1 MTELFLFSLFT
12 VTALDARVQ
21 PVAGAEVAGQLVAL
35 DSNRLALKT
44 GEGETSFPLDDLFWA
59 APEKPPGE
67 KAPSEKPAEPAV
79 WIELTDGSRLLA
91 AAFTV
96 DRGTA
101 KVRLTSEETI
111 DVRTRAIHSV
121 LLKSHQGEP
130 GLAEQWAQIVARKN
144 RPGDIIVIRQ
154 TVEKTVKTDEGESV
168 QQAYSLD
175 FVDGVL
181 YNITSEAV
189 QFELDGQLNDVPRS
203 RVEGVIYYHPQGEKP
218 ADPLCRVTDVFGSIW
233 SAGSLAWRPEAER
246 LAVRTT
252 AGAAVELSG
261 EELERLDFSV
271 GKLQYLSDL
280 EPTSV
285 EFTARQSGG
294 ASDSNFAKLYAFK
307 KDRALLDEGP
317 LLVAGKEYKKGL
329 AMASRTTAT
338 FVLPE
343 GYRRFRA
350 LAAID
355 DRAGGRGNVELVIT
369 ADGRELTRQE
379 IDGAG
384 EPVRLDLDISGVRRL
399 TILADWGKYG
409 DRNDDL
415 DLCEARIT
423 K

>member
-1 MTELFLFSLFT
+1 MTGFFLLSVL
-12 VTALDARVQ
+12 TATAIDLQVQ
-21 PVAGAEVAGQLVAL
+21 PVAGPVVTGQLTAL
-35 DSNRLALKT
+35 DSSRMGLKT
-44 GEGETSFPLDDLFWA
+44 AEGDASFPLDDLFWA
-59 APEKPPGE
+59 APAE
-67 KAPSEKPAEPAV
+67 APEVKPAEAPV
-79 WIELTDGSRLLA
+79 RIELTDGSRLLA
-91 AAFTV
+91 SAYTV

-101 KVRLTSEETI
+101 KVRLASEEAI
-111 DVRTRAIHSV
+111 DVRTRSIHSV

-130 GLAEQWAQIVARKN
+130 ALAEQWAQILARKD
-144 RPGDIIVIRQ
+144 RPGDIIVVRR
-154 TVEKTVKTDEGESV
+154 TVDRTVKTDEGEKT
-168 QQAYSLD
+168 QQEFSLD
-175 FVDGVL
+175 FVEGVL
-181 YNITSEAV
+181 YNITPEAV

-218 ADPLCRVTDVFGSIW
+218 AEPLCRVTDAFGSVW
-233 SAGSLAWRPEAER
+233 NAGSLEWRAEAER

-252 AGAAVELSG
+252 GGAAVELAG
-261 EELERLDFSV
+261 DELQRLDFSI

-280 EPTSV
+280 EPAAV

-294 ASDSNFAKLYAFK
+294 ASDPNFAKLYAFK
-307 KDRALLDEGP
+307 KDRALLDGGP
-317 LLVAGKEYKKGL
+317 LLVGGQEYKKGL
-329 AMASRTTAT
+329 TMASRTTAT

-369 ADGRELTRQE
+369 ADGRELMRQE
-379 IDGAG
+379 IDGTS
-384 EPVRLDLDISGVRRL
+384 EPVRLDLDITGVRRL
-399 TILADWGKYG
+399 TILADWGQYG